1 MHDFMAQVKV
11 PSILPHTCPYSIKS
25 DGHYLELH
33 DIVSKAVS
41 MKQIFGVQ
49 RAQLYLHIL
58 AKYEMNFFCEGM
70 DSLSSLDQIP
80 IFQKP
85 TSNHHK
91 ECKKQP
97 VPLTFPIS
105 RNISWV
111 VELYLHQKLITIY

>member
-1 MHDFMAQVKV
+1 MHGFMAQVKV

-33 DIVSKAVS
+33 DIVSKVAA
-41 MKQIFGVQ
+41 MKQIFEVQ
-49 RAQLYLHIL
+49 RAQPYLHIL

-85 TSNHHK
+85 ISNHHK
-91 ECKKQP
+91 ERKKQR
-97 VPLTFPIS
+97 VPLTCP
-105 RNISWV
+105 
-111 VELYLHQKLITIY
+111 L